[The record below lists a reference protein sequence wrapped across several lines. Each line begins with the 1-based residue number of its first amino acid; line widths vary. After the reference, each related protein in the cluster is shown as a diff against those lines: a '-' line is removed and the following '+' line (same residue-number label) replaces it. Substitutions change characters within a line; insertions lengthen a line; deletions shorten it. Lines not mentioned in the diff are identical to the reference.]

1 MWYNR
6 AMEKVILCVQSV
18 ERALERA
25 EKIIEGMPEIRR
37 RVYETARSENARR
50 QFLAAAGALARA
62 VEARGLTAEFFYLPD
77 GRPAVKGAHISIA
90 HTPNMAIC
98 AIADTPVGADI
109 ENADRALRP
118 QAARRILAPGEMLQ
132 NGRTLTDV
140 WVDKEAYLKL
150 TGAGLAGGMSR
161 YRVDGDV
168 VFDAQGNPEAY
179 LARPALEGYRISICC
194 AEKFRVEM
202 LRDI

>member
-18 ERALERA
+18 GKALARA
-25 EKIIEGMPEIRR
+25 EKIVEGMPEIRR
-37 RVYETARSENARR
+37 RAYETARSEDVRR
-50 QFLAAAGALARA
+50 QYLAAAGALARA
-62 VEARGLTAEFFYLPD
+62 VEARGLAADFFYLPD
-77 GRPAVKGAHISIA
+77 GRPAVKGAHIGIA

-98 AIADTPVGADI
+98 AIADAPVGVDI
-109 ENADRALRP
+109 ENADRAIRP
-118 QAARRILAPGEMLQ
+118 QAARKILAPGESLQ

-161 YRVDGDV
+161 YRVAGDA
-168 VFDAQGNPEAY
+168 VFDAQGNPAAY

-194 AEKFRVEM
+194 AEKFCVEV
-202 LRDI
+202 L